1 MKQDGKTCFQS
12 RHLTNLRF
20 MVGRVLLCSLDL
32 PLVSGEEE
40 RLPVLSLYT
49 LGLKGAFKVG
59 RVVLGLSLSFRAT
72 KTEQKAARS
81 PMGTPWPVPAWEC
94 LTG

>member
-1 MKQDGKTCFQS
+1 M
-12 RHLTNLRF
+12 LWALN
-20 MVGRVLLCSLDL
+20 L

-94 LTG
+94 LAGVKESWQSLPSSFSSVRDSN

>member
-1 MKQDGKTCFQS
+1 MLGD
-12 RHLTNLRF
+12 LN
-20 MVGRVLLCSLDL
+20 L

-40 RLPVLSLYT
+40 RLSVLSLYT
-49 LGLKGAFKVG
+49 LGLKGAFKVS
-59 RVVLGLSLSFRAT
+59 RVILGLSLSFRAT

-81 PMGTPWPVPAWEC
+81 PMGIPWPVPAWEC